1 MIDIRK
7 ALSQRCYIIFD
18 SNEQLRKF
26 FEDNQL
32 VPYVGIGHWDKVLSV
47 HENGEVITLDEIILN
62 LQEGINIPRYHHTE
76 LTITDDGE

>member
-26 FEDNQL
+26 FEDNKL
-32 VPYVGIGHWDKVLSV
+32 VPYVFISNDDVILSV
-47 HENGEVITLDEIILN
+47 HDDKELVTLISAKLGNITT
-62 LQEGINIPRYHHTE
+62 YHHTQ
-76 LTITDDGE
+76 LTYTDDGE

>member
-18 SNEQLRKF
+18 TNEQLRNF
-26 FEDNQL
+26 FEDNKL
-32 VPYVGIGHWDKVLSV
+32 TPYMGIFDDETILSV
-47 HENGEVITLDEIILN
+47 HDDKELVTLSTARFGN
-62 LQEGINIPRYHHTE
+62 TPRYHHSE